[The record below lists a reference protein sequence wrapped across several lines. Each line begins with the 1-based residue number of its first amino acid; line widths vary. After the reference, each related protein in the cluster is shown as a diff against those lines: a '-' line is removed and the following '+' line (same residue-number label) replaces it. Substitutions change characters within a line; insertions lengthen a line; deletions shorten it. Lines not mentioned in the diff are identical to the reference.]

1 MTTLYADNS
10 STPMDN
16 YWVTF
21 PNLYYHVLPSIIP
34 GDIKHKILELHF
46 RNSVNTIINVWR
58 RNLDTIRYSRHLGWL
73 RTIYEPGF
81 ENTNNIPLLKRKE
94 TKVSLDLPIIVKKP
108 MFP

>member
-1 MTTLYADNS
+1 MTTLYAGNS

-16 YWVTF
+16 YWATF
-21 PNLYYHVLPSIIP
+21 PNLYYDVLPGIIP

-58 RNLDTIRYSRHLGWL
+58 RNLDTIRYLRHLGWL

-81 ENTNNIPLLKRKE
+81 ENTDNIPLIRRQNAMPNL
-94 TKVSLDLPIIVKKP
+94 LGGI
-108 MFP
+108 